1 MKIDTDAPKNIPKKR
16 IKWPFSLKETALIH
30 GWIYN
35 ELKVLSQNTGD
46 SVNYELFCQKII
58 NKIESLSYAP
68 ELVGYFES
76 WKTQFENEK
85 NTKIRNRIF
94 AEFFLDLQVKW
105 LIPKNIFKL
114 YWEIPKLISTI
125 LQQDT
130 TQ

>member
-1 MKIDTDAPKNIPKKR
+1 MI
-16 IKWPFSLKETALIH
+16 
-30 GWIYN
+30 GY
-35 ELKVLSQNTGD
+35 TGD

-94 AEFFLDLQVKW
+94 TEFFLDLQVKW

-125 LQQDT
+125 LKQDT
-130 TQ
+130 IQ